1 MTGIK
6 QWQIKPG
13 TTMII
18 GKAAPQFEYGDQY
31 REEQN
36 RFLFFSLGNMDLYYD
51 YFFRIFIK
59 KRP

>member
-1 MTGIK
+1 
-6 QWQIKPG
+6 
-13 TTMII
+13 MII